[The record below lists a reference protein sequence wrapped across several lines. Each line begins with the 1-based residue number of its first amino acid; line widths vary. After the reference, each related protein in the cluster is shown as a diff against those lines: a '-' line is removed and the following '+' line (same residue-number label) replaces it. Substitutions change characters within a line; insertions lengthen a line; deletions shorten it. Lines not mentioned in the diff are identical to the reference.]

1 MIGRLHRQSSLFY
14 VAFGRE
20 ASLIKDD
27 LLEPIDALLEDE
39 EILDLVR
46 EALGRR
52 RPQSRTRGRCGIAPD
67 RLLRCCVLKHIKQW
81 SLRELERELRGS
93 LVYRRFT
100 RFDQDPIPNYSNF
113 SRSFAALGDDLTRQ
127 IHARVVEKARIAGIA
142 RGHKL
147 RADSTVVE
155 SNVHYPTDS
164 TLLADGVRVLTR
176 ALQRVSAEC
185 AEGAVKVVDHARSV
199 KHRVLEIGRAA
210 KTFTETSKEQMK
222 DSYGKLLGIARGVF
236 RKAEQVC
243 DEVRQGTLP
252 VVGKVKR
259 VLAQVKQL
267 GHFGPLVKTVIDQT
281 KARVFGG
288 DTHFEGKILSI
299 FEEHTQVIRKGKAH
313 KPTEFG
319 RLVRIDEIEH
329 GIVSNYDVKDG
340 NPGDQEDW
348 LSAISQH
355 KEIFGRAPTMATAD
369 RGYASASNER
379 AARDLGVKQVA
390 LPTRGRRSQKRA
402 TLEKQRWFRR
412 ALRWRGGIEARIG
425 TLKHRFDMMR
435 ARYKGDTGFKR
446 HVGWSVIT
454 NNLVSIARAQRKVK
468 DHVRRPKEA
477 A

>member
-27 LLEPIDALLEDE
+27 LLEPIDALLDDE
-39 EILDLVR
+39 EIIDFVR

-67 RLLRCCVLKHIKQW
+67 RLLRCCVLKHVKQW
-81 SLRELERELRGS
+81 SLRELEREVRGS

-127 IHARVVEKARIAGIA
+127 IHARVVEKARVAGIA
-142 RGHKL
+142 RGRKL
-147 RADSTVVE
+147 RTDSTVVE

-164 TLLADGVRVLTR
+164 TLLADGVRVMTR

-210 KTFTETSKEQMK
+210 KTFTEASKEQMK

-236 RKAEQVC
+236 HKAEQVC
-243 DEVRQGTLP
+243 TEVREGTLP

-319 RLVRIDEIEH
+319 RVVRIDEIEH

-348 LSAISQH
+348 SSAISQH

-369 RGYASASNER
+369 RGYASACNER

-454 NNLVSIARAQRKVK
+454 SNLVSIARAQRKVRA
-468 DHVRRPKEA
+468 HVRRPKEA